1 MTEKVVND
9 TSNIGETGV
18 KSIRLKGMKIEELP
32 LPMAARIQESG
43 QLKLAEDTER
53 KNKIG
58 AIIASYPT
66 QRVDYLEGRIA
77 EAKKSQEN
85 MNKLALTEQQR
96 IQEYQGHIEMCK
108 HRDRELAKIDKAV
121 ADGHMTE
128 DYATQ
133 QRKALKLQFPY
144 VTDRLE
150 EQIRISNES
159 IERFQSVTRSES
171 ESIAELSET
180 LGLCRK
186 RDELL
191 HQLGVQQG
199 TGVVEE

>member
-1 MTEKVVND
+1 M

-32 LPMAARIQESG
+32 LPMAARVKD
-43 QLKLAEDTER
+43 QLRLAEDTER
-53 KNKIG
+53 QNKIG
-58 AIIASYPT
+58 EVIKTHPT

-77 EAKKSQEN
+77 ECKQSQDS

-121 ADGHMTE
+121 ADGHMTD
-128 DYATQ
+128 DYAEQ
-133 QRKALKLQFPY
+133 QRKSLRLQFPY
-144 VTDRLE
+144 VIDRLQA
-150 EQIRISNES
+150 QIDISNES
-159 IERFQSVTRSES
+159 IQRFNEVTRRES
-171 ESIAELSET
+171 GSIQELSEC
-180 LGLCRK
+180 LALCRK

-191 HQLGVQQG
+191 NQLGVRQAA
-199 TGVVEE
+199 GVVDEN

>member
-1 MTEKVVND
+1 M

-43 QLKLAEDTER
+43 QLQLAEDTER
-53 KNKIG
+53 QNKIG
-58 AIIASYPT
+58 EIIKTHPT

-77 EAKKSQEN
+77 ECKQSQEN

-108 HRDRELAKIDKAV
+108 HRDREIAKLDQAV

-128 DYATQ
+128 DYAEQ
-133 QRKALKLQFPY
+133 SRKSLRLQFPY
-144 VTDRLE
+144 VIDRLQA
-150 EQIRISNES
+150 QIDISNES
-159 IERFQSVTRSES
+159 IQRFNEVSRRES
-171 ESIAELSET
+171 GSIQELSEC
-180 LGLCRK
+180 LSLCRK

-191 HQLGVQQG
+191 KQLGVKQG
-199 TGVVEE
+199 AGVVEET